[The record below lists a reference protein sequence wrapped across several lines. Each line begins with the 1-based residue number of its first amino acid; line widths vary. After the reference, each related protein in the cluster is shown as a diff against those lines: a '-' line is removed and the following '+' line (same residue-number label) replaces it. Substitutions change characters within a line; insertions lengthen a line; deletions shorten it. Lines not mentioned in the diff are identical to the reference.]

1 MMISEMRKKNKNY
14 NKNDNKTDN
23 NDNYCNLP
31 KLFFK

>member
-1 MMISEMRKKNKNY
+1 MMTSEMRKKNKNY

-23 NDNYCNLP
+23 NNYCNLP